1 MFLDL
6 ELPHKQKETR
16 NNNDN
21 VLNIRVRQ
29 VACDLNPVCNSE
41 NNVCDILM

>member
-29 VACDLNPVCNSE
+29 VACDLNQCVTVKIMCVIS
-41 NNVCDILM
+41 